1 MKFRM
6 SVGSWI
12 GVSTACLMVGIQ
24 ILVKKGIAGFSSGM
38 REGVS
43 GVETSLSPW
52 WLDLGVWMLA
62 GAFIAWGLSAFM
74 KAIDARIAKQ
84 QAAPA
89 LGRGAS
95 PVSGA

>member
-52 WLDLGVWMLA
+52 WLDLGF
-62 GAFIAWGLSAFM
+62 GCS
-74 KAIDARIAKQ
+74 Q
-84 QAAPA
+84 
-89 LGRGAS
+89 GRSLPGGYRPS
-95 PVSGA
+95 